1 MEEIIKIIGEELKDI
16 ELKQIRNKAN
26 SFNVTILDY
35 YAVAL
40 RDEHY
45 ILEGERNSL
54 VRLKNKILEDK
65 EKN

>member
-1 MEEIIKIIGEELKDI
+1 MEEIIKIIEEELKDI

-26 SFNVTILDY
+26 SFNVTILDS
-35 YAVAL
+35 YAVTL

-54 VRLKNKILEDK
+54 VRLKNKISEVK
-65 EKN
+65 EIN